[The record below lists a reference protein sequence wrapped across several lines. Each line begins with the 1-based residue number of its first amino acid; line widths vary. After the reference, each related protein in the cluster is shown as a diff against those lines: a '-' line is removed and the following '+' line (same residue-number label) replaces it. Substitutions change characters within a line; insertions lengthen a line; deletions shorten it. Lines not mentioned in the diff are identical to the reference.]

1 VEKARSGF
9 FENRSSKKAMSTM
22 DAFRECAKA
31 NPGAAQYWLDRL
43 DAINEADFSAILAQ
57 IPDDFI
63 SSEARDFSNAM
74 LCINRNR
81 LLSLNGTW
89 QT

>member
-1 VEKARSGF
+1 
-9 FENRSSKKAMSTM
+9 MSTM
-22 DAFRECAKA
+22 DAFSECAKA
-31 NPGAAQYWLDRL
+31 NTGAAQYWLDRL
-43 DAINEADFSAILAQ
+43 DTINEADFSAILAQ

-81 LLSLNGTW
+81 LLSLKGTR